1 MKGWK
6 GMLGHSLGALL
17 AAKLLKKGDSGGW
30 TDVYLHIGN
39 EGSDD
44 LWLSLRAWRCCTK
57 KEDLP
62 LRLYEDRNN
71 EDLSYLNGES
81 SFSILRD

>member
-1 MKGWK
+1 M
-6 GMLGHSLGALL
+6 
-17 AAKLLKKGDSGGW
+17 
-30 TDVYLHIGN
+30 DVYLHIGN

-44 LWLSLRAWRCCTK
+44 LWLSLRAWPWCTK
-57 KEDLP
+57 REDLP

-81 SFSILRD
+81 SFRF